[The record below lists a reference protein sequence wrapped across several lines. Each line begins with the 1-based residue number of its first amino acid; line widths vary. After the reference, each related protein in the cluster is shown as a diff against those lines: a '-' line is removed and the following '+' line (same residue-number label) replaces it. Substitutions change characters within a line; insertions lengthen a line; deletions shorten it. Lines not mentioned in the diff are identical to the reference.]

1 MQAHFCLETLVV
13 FHVKHSYSRFN
24 ASFAIFAAGGQHCM
38 KHIILP
44 ITLLIAGLSF
54 AQLLPKKAA
63 QPANSIKLDSAM
75 VFRVDYGDIPP
86 EPDSTLQD
94 SDDSD
99 PSINRPKKDNHFI
112 RNFLIGT
119 GACITEATIG
129 AATNSNSSI
138 VCPLTD
144 GLTKF

>member
-1 MQAHFCLETLVV
+1 
-13 FHVKHSYSRFN
+13 
-24 ASFAIFAAGGQHCM
+24 M

-44 ITLLIAGLSF
+44 IVLLIADLSS
-54 AQLLPKKAA
+54 AQLLPKKSAE
-63 QPANSIKLDSAM
+63 PTNSIKLDSAM
-75 VFRVDYGDIPP
+75 VFRVNYGEIPP
-86 EPDSTLQD
+86 EPDSTLKD

-99 PSINRPKKDNHFI
+99 SYIRRHKKEGHFI

-119 GACITEATIG
+119 GACITEAAIG
-129 AATNSNSSI
+129 ATTNSGSSV

>member
-1 MQAHFCLETLVV
+1 M
-13 FHVKHSYSRFN
+13 FHVKPY
-24 ASFAIFAAGGQHCM
+24 
-38 KHIILP
+38 
-44 ITLLIAGLSF
+44 ITLLILVSASLSF
-54 AQLLPKKAA
+54 AQLLPKKTA

-75 VFRVDYGDIPP
+75 VFRVNYGDIPP
-86 EPDSTLQD
+86 EPDSTSKD

-99 PSINRPKKDNHFI
+99 PSVNRPKKEGHFI

-129 AATNSNSSI
+129 AVTNSSGPGSI

>member
-1 MQAHFCLETLVV
+1 M
-13 FHVKHSYSRFN
+13 FHVKLYT
-24 ASFAIFAAGGQHCM
+24 
-38 KHIILP
+38 
-44 ITLLIAGLSF
+44 TLLILISVSLSF
-54 AQLLPKKAA
+54 AQLLPKKTT

-86 EPDSTLQD
+86 EPDSTSKD

-99 PSINRPKKDNHFI
+99 PSINRHRSDNHFI

-129 AATNSNSSI
+129 AVTNSSGPGSI
-138 VCPLTD
+138 VYPLTD

>member
-1 MQAHFCLETLVV
+1 M
-13 FHVKHSYSRFN
+13 FHVKPY
-24 ASFAIFAAGGQHCM
+24 
-38 KHIILP
+38 
-44 ITLLIAGLSF
+44 ITLLILISVGLSF
-54 AQLLPKKAA
+54 AQLLPKKNAE
-63 QPANSIKLDSAM
+63 PINPIKIDSAM
-75 VFRVDYGDIPP
+75 VFRVNYGEIPP
-86 EPDSTLQD
+86 EPDSTARD

-99 PSINRPKKDNHFI
+99 LSVKRHKKEGHFI

-129 AATNSNSSI
+129 AATNSGSSV